1 MESVICVPVPGD
13 ALFTDSPSVVLEVLS
28 PHTRSNDEIQKFR
41 DDLTLPSLETYILAG
56 ADEPYL
62 TLHRREGT
70 SFRRETLSGPDAILD
85 LPEAGIS
92 LSLTELYRDVG

>member
-1 MESVICVPVPGD
+1 MRASAGRRAFHRFLSVI
-13 ALFTDSPSVVLEVLS
+13 LEVLS
-28 PHTRSNDEIQKFR
+28 PHTRRNDEIQKFR
-41 DDLTLPSLETYILAG
+41 DDLTLPSLENYILAE

-62 TLHRREGT
+62 TLHRRKGT